1 MELLQY
7 EDGIWALVVLA
18 LTEVAKRL
26 RPVGRRWLP
35 LVPLAIAMPI
45 GLLAASQEPWQ
56 GWTAFLLTAASKG
69 LKAGS
74 MAMAGYKLWR
84 TTLRGA

>member
-18 LTEVAKRL
+18 LTEVAKHM

-35 LVPLAIAMPI
+35 LVPLAVALPV
-45 GLLAASQEPWQ
+45 GCLAASQEPWN
-56 GWTAFLLTAASKG
+56 GWPAFLGLALSKA
-69 LKAGS
+69 LRAGA
-74 MAMAGYKLWR
+74 MAMAAFKVWR
-84 TTLRGA
+84 TTVRGA